1 MLMKSYSAD
10 KKKDI
15 ELDGNELL
23 VRFNLVE
30 ETKEVMEGEVVTQ
43 WVCDEYR
50 VRLQNTPTTD
60 VLAELPEYKQLV
72 KQLRDE
78 KISKLIV
85 TTVSGKVFDADEK
98 SRQRMADAILAS
110 ETTGLPET
118 QWKLADNT
126 VSVVTY
132 TELREAHALALQ
144 ALGVL
149 LLGS

>member
-1 MLMKSYSAD
+1 MKSYSVD

-23 VRFNLVE
+23 VRFDFVE
-30 ETKEVMEGEVVTQ
+30 ETKEDMEGEIVTQ

-50 VRLQNTPTTD
+50 VKLQNTPTTD
-60 VLAELPEYKQLV
+60 VLTELPEYKQLA

-78 KISKLIV
+78 KISKLKV
-85 TTVSGKVFDADEK
+85 TTASGKVFDADEK

-110 ETTGLPET
+110 ETTGLSET

-126 VSVVTY
+126 VSVATY

-144 ALGVL
+144 ALGAL